1 MLKADFIYCLLVKG
15 RSKTSALYIVIY
27 TILLIPVS
35 LLMYLL
41 GYTGWI
47 SALIVFITGILFLLQ
62 TIKLYRS
69 SEIKDARSLMF
80 GSFLYLPI
88 VLIALLVDQI

>member
-1 MLKADFIYCLLVKG
+1 
-15 RSKTSALYIVIY
+15 
-27 TILLIPVS
+27 
-35 LLMYLL
+35 MYLL

>member
-1 MLKADFIYCLLVKG
+1 MKS
-15 RSKTSALYIVIY
+15 RR
-27 TILLIPVS
+27 
-35 LLMYLL
+35 
-41 GYTGWI
+41 
-47 SALIVFITGILFLLQ
+47 LFLLQ